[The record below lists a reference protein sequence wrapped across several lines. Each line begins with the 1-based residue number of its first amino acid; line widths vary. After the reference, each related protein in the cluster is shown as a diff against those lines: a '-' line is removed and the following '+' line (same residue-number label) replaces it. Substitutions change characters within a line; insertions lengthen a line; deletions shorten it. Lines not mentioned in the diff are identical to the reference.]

1 MSTLYDVLV
10 DLCPA
15 HDTEMLNGDLL
26 WRPIWGQRKSG
37 VNRSMHPKVPN
48 GGKTAH
54 KASYLLQISNLFYL
68 LYNRLVI

>member
-10 DLCPA
+10 DLSPA

-48 GGKTAH
+48 GGKDSA
-54 KASYLLQISNLFYL
+54 
-68 LYNRLVI
+68 